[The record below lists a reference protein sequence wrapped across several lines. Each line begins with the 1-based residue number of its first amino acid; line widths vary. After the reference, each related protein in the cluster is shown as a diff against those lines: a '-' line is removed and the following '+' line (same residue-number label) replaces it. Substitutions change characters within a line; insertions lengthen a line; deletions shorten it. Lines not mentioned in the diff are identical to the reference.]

1 MIANLTKDLS
11 LDTSKCVIDHFN
23 HYLCTKMDANTV
35 VQQMLT
41 QQLLNDDEV
50 ENLRNAASNYQKNC
64 LLVEKIRLMNLE
76 TLELFCKLLQSCDSQ
91 KHIADVLVNGKL
103 KMFMVILICI

>member
-1 MIANLTKDLS
+1 
-11 LDTSKCVIDHFN
+11 
-23 HYLCTKMDANTV
+23 MDADI
-35 VQQMLT
+35 VQQMLS

-50 ENLRNAASNYQKNC
+50 ENLMNAASNYQKNC
-64 LLVEKIRLMNLE
+64 LLLEKIRLMDMQ

-103 KMFMVILICI
+103 RLF